1 MNFLHTKTRL
11 QQFYTNFKQ
20 TTSSIMKKYTLHD
33 LNNIAKD
40 IELALPP
47 TKFTKYARDTDEA
60 KQMISVIQH
69 LIKSWTTSD
78 KKKIKELMEQ
88 GPSKK
93 KARET
98 KHTPTKPASSSVSL
112 KTQAREEGLLATGSK
127 SELTQRLH
135 RCQTD
140 TLHIEDMS
148 TESMRNELT
157 KEKML
162 IPRSRDQMIIL
173 LRRGDNDQLE
183 LGDFTD
189 EVVDHYWDEMGL
201 PNKRKLSRDKKLT
214 QLRIL
219 QIQNLKKMVRKLD
232 QRLASCQKRPSKVI
246 TRHHHR
252 QTGQSWT
259 SSLAQGVF
267 QGAVAGIVSNAVS
280 RRLQR
285 KSKLVF

>member
-1 MNFLHTKTRL
+1 MHN
-11 QQFYTNFKQ
+11 
-20 TTSSIMKKYTLHD
+20 
-33 LNNIAKD
+33 LNDIARD
-40 IELALPP
+40 IELA
-47 TKFTKYARDTDEA
+47 TGAKFSRYARDEDGC
-60 KQMISVIQH
+60 KQIISQIQI

-88 GPSKK
+88 GPRP
-93 KARET
+93 ARET

-189 EVVDHYWDEMGL
+189 EVVDHYWDEMEL

-246 TRHHHR
+246 TRHHR

-267 QGAVAGIVSNAVS
+267 VGAVAGIVSNAVS

-285 KSKLVF
+285 KSNLVF